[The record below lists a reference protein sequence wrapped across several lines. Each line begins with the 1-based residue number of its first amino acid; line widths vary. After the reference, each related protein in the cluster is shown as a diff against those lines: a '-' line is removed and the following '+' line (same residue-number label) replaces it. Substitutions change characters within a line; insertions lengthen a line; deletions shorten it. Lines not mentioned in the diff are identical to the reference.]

1 MKYKKPTLLSLAIAI
16 TAITISSCNKN
27 FLEKTPFDKLVPSEF
42 FNTEKDLDLY
52 TNSFYQRQLPAGLAI
67 VQDDEMG
74 DYSSKNSSPAF
85 IAGSYSSVNEGSWV
99 WTNLR
104 NINYFLER
112 YNNPSIPQEVRNHY
126 AGIAR
131 FFRAYFYYDKVQT
144 FGDVPWYSST
154 MATDDSALY
163 KKRDPRTLVMDS
175 VLADLNFAV
184 ANIIDTKDATSSTV
198 TRQVA
203 LGFKSRVC
211 LFEGTF
217 RKYHT
222 ELDLT
227 GTADKWLTEAA
238 DAAKKVIDAKKYK
251 IYNTGTPAKDYRT
264 LFISE
269 NPVADEVMWSLVF
282 NNALR
287 RWHEITWKFNSATY
301 GSRWGLNKQFVNTYL
316 MTDGKR
322 FTDIPGYDTIVF
334 LNEVKNR
341 DNRLGQTIRS
351 LGYKRS
357 DGSAAPPNFGYTF
370 TGYHIN
376 KFSLDDKRLDGVGE
390 SNNSISM
397 LRYAEVLLNF
407 AEAKAE
413 LNQMDASIWSQ
424 TIGALRTRAG
434 VSAAEPAVADD
445 YLKTVYF
452 PEISDRYLLEVRRER
467 GIELVYEGLRYPDLL
482 RWKKGKLLEMQWK
495 GIYVPAKGLPMDL
508 DGNGTPDVAFV
519 DAAPA
524 IKVPGVIYYTLTGS
538 AKLSGGSK
546 GFITWRDDEA
556 RRFEDKKYY
565 HPISNADIVLNPNL
579 VQNIGWQ

>member
-1 MKYKKPTLLSLAIAI
+1 MKHKQTILLLVTLVMVAATI
-16 TAITISSCNKN
+16 TSCNKN

-52 TNSFYQRQLPAGLAI
+52 VNSFYQLQLPAGLTI

-74 DYSSKNSSPAF
+74 DYTSKNQSPTF
-85 IAGSYSSVNEGSWV
+85 IAGTYSSINEGSWN

-104 NINYFLER
+104 NINYFLEQ
-112 YNNPSIPQEVRNHY
+112 YNNPAIPQDVRNHY

-144 FGDVPWYSST
+144 YGDVPWYST
-154 MATDDSALY
+154 TLATDDSALY
-163 KKRDPRTLVMDS
+163 KNRDPRAMVMDS
-175 VLADLNFAV
+175 VLADLNFA
-184 ANIIDTKDATSSTV
+184 ATNIYDTKDVTSSTV

-203 LGFKSRVC
+203 LAFKSRVC

-222 ELDLT
+222 ELKLT
-227 GTADKWLTEAA
+227 GTATKWLTEAA
-238 DAAKKVIDAKKYK
+238 DAAKKVMDAKKYK
-251 IYNTGTPAKDYRT
+251 LYSTGAPTKDYRN

-269 NPVADEVMWSLVF
+269 NPVTDEVMWSLVF

-287 RWHEITWKFNSATY
+287 RWHEVTWKFNSATY
-301 GSRWGLNKQFVNTYL
+301 GSRWGLNKQFINTYL

-322 FTDIPGYDTIVF
+322 FTDITGYDTMVF
-334 LNEVKNR
+334 VNEMKNR
-341 DNRLGQTIRS
+341 DNRLGQTVRS

-370 TGYHIN
+370 TGYHIH

-397 LRYAEVLLNF
+397 LRYAEVLLNY

-413 LNQMDASIWSQ
+413 LNQMNAGTWTE

-434 VSAAEPAVADD
+434 ISATEPATADT
-445 YLKTVYF
+445 YLQTVYF
-452 PEISDRYLLEVRRER
+452 PDISDKYLLEVRRER
-467 GIELVYEGLRYPDLL
+467 GIELVYEGLRYADLL
-482 RWKKGKLLEMQWK
+482 RWKKGNLLEMQWK
-495 GIYVPAKGLPMDL
+495 GIYVPSKNLPMDL

-519 DAAPA
+519 DVAPA
-524 IKVPGVIYYTLTGS
+524 VKIPGVIYYTLTGS
-538 AKLSGGSK
+538 AKLSEGNK
-546 GFITWRDDEA
+546 GFVTWRDDEA

-565 HPISNADIVLNPNL
+565 HPISNADMVLNPTL
-579 VQNIGWQ
+579 TQNPGWQ